1 MKTFEQFLQIILAA
15 VESLAH
21 SVSARIGAGRT
32 KAAWSVTT
40 VLVASLSV
48 PASDAGA
55 AVAPGSLDG
64 SALAHREVASLAY
77 GGYTA
82 GYMETSASPSCLDLV
97 STGTSASLVAAGCAG
112 EWAQA
117 AWHTAVCGVGFTAF
131 GAALRGWR
139 AVRAVRSALS
149 VGKKGIARA
158 IGTAAAGGCGVAL
171 VEIGDAIRCLAADSE
186 CPGNCDQGDEQ
197 ARGVRMR
204 QQVQSHLDYIEAGLA
219 ELDADDGVEW

>member
-32 KAAWSVTT
+32 KVAWSVVT
-40 VLVASLSV
+40 VVVASLSV

-55 AVAPGSLDG
+55 AVAPGSLHG
-64 SALAHREVASLAY
+64 SALAHKEVASLAY

-82 GYMETSASPSCLDLV
+82 GYMET
-97 STGTSASLVAAGCAG
+97 
-112 EWAQA
+112 
-117 AWHTAVCGVGFTAF
+117 
-131 GAALRGWR
+131 WR

-158 IGTAAAGGCGVAL
+158 IGAAAAGGCGLAL
-171 VEIGDAIRCLAADSE
+171 IEIGDAIRCLAADSE

-204 QQVQSHLDYIEAGLA
+204 QRVQSHLDYIEAGLA
-219 ELDADDGVEW
+219 ELDADGVEW